1 MPSAF
6 FESLAGLPYF
16 IAYFGLSLLLLT
28 LCLAI
33 YVAVTPYAEI
43 RLVRE
48 GNAAAAASLAGVLVG
63 FALPLASAVAHS
75 ITLLDMVVWAVI
87 ALVVQLIAYAAVRL
101 MVPGVVRNVRDG
113 QVASGVFLGAVAVA
127 VGILNAASIAY

>member
-1 MPSAF
+1 MSSAA

-33 YVAVTPYAEI
+33 YVAITPYPEV
-43 RLVRE
+43 RLIRE
-48 GNAAAAASLAGVLVG
+48 GNAAAAATLAGVLIG

-75 ITLLDMVVWAVI
+75 VSLLDMLVWAVV
-87 ALVVQLIAYAAVRL
+87 ALLVQLVAYAAVRL
-101 MVPGVVRNVRDG
+101 AVPRIVHNVREG

-127 VGILNAASIAY
+127 VGILNAACMTY

>member
-1 MPSAF
+1 MSAAA

-33 YVAVTPYAEI
+33 YVAITPYPEI
-43 RLVRE
+43 RLIRE
-48 GNAAAAASLAGVLVG
+48 GNAAAAATLAGVLVG

-75 ITLLDMVVWAVI
+75 VSLLDMLVWAVL
-87 ALVVQLIAYAAVRL
+87 ALVVQLIAYAGVRL
-101 MVPGVVRNVRDG
+101 AVPRIVHNVRDG

-127 VGILNAASIAY
+127 VGILNAASMTW